1 MLRQHRA
8 VRLAQCGVMAVAK
21 RCRTRD
27 ADAALMADPNYTT
40 TAAPPPPLAAAA
52 AAIVRHQSPW

>member
-1 MLRQHRA
+1 
-8 VRLAQCGVMAVAK
+8 MAVAK

-40 TAAPPPPLAAAA
+40 AAAPPPLAAAAAAA

>member
-1 MLRQHRA
+1 MLLQHRA
-8 VRLAQCGVMAVAK
+8 VRLARGGVMAVAK

-40 TAAPPPPLAAAA
+40 TAAPPPPAAAA